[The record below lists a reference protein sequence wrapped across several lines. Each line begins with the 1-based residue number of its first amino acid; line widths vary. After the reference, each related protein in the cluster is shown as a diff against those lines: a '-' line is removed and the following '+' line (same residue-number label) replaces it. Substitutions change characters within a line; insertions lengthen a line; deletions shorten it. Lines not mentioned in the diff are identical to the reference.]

1 MKIEAAE
8 FSETLTP
15 I

>member
-1 MKIEAAE
+1 MHN
-8 FSETLTP
+8 FSETLT